1 MSSAGGSTSTL
12 VPTMIRRVER
22 TLVSAQH
29 SGGRAC
35 RTAGRSR
42 LSVGDNARRP
52 TRAANVDGLL
62 PDDVLEHPGMN

>member
-22 TLVSAQH
+22 TLVSG
-29 SGGRAC
+29 STPGGAGVPHG
-35 RTAGRSR
+35 GRSR

-52 TRAANVDGLL
+52 TRAANVDGFL
-62 PDDVLEHPGMN
+62 PDTSLSTSN